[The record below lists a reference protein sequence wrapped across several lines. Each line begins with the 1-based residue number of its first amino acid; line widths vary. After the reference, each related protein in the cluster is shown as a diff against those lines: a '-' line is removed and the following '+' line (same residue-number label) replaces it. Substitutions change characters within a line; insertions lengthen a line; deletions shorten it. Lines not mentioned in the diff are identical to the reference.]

1 MCIGNRFIFYDF
13 YPKVIEVFLI
23 LVNFIPESIG
33 YHEVV
38 RHWFQGLFT
47 SLFHMAQ
54 CKTQNLKKKK
64 KTCSL
69 IVCLAV
75 VIF

>member
-38 RHWFQGLFT
+38 RHCFQGLFT